1 MATDTSTDT
10 LIARRDWVLA
20 ALATAATWSLSTPM
34 ALAQARALKLII
46 PYTPGG
52 STDIVGRIFAHAVG
66 QEMGITIV
74 PENKGGAAGLIGM
87 QEVVRSKP
95 DGTVFGVSGI
105 GTTSLVSVTQKIPPY
120 VFDRDLEVV
129 GHLGAFGSLVLTRA
143 NSPFQSLQDMVAY
156 AKQKPEHLSFGT
168 PPGGSPSHLTLEYLQ
183 DAAGIR
189 ILGVPYKGH
198 TEILN
203 GVLSGEIDMGIVSLP
218 QAQELV
224 KNKKLKAL
232 AVTSAKRSNSLP
244 DVPTVAESGYPGFEA
259 TLWNLVVCRK
269 GTDRE
274 LLQRM
279 NIAINKAF
287 AHPDVQKQLHLQ
299 SIDFEPY
306 SLEQTQAFVVKE
318 KQKWERIAKLVNLQP
333 A

>member
-1 MATDTSTDT
+1 MAKDTSTKT
-10 LIARRDWVLA
+10 LISRRDWVLG
-20 ALATAATWSLSTPM
+20 SLLGSVGWGLG
-34 ALAQARALKLII
+34 ASVAWAQTRALKLII

-66 QEMGITIV
+66 QELGVTIV

-105 GTTSLVSVTQKIPPY
+105 GTTSLVSVTQKNPPY
-120 VFDRDLEVV
+120 VFDRDLDVV
-129 GHLGAFGSLVLTRA
+129 GHLGAFGSLVLTRPS
-143 NSPFQSLQDMVAY
+143 SPFQSLQDMVAH
-156 AKQKPEHLSFGT
+156 AKKKPETLSFGT

-183 DAAGIR
+183 DAAGIK

-224 KNKKLKAL
+224 RNKKLKAL
-232 AVTSAKRSNSLP
+232 AVTSAKRSQSLP
-244 DVPTVAESGYPGFEA
+244 DIPTVAESGYPGFEA

-279 NIAINKAF
+279 NAAINKAL
-287 AHPDVQKQLHLQ
+287 AHPDVQKQLQLQ

-306 SLEQTQAFVVKE
+306 SLQQTQAFVVKE
-318 KQKWERIAKLVNLQP
+318 KEKWERIAKLVNLKP

>member
-1 MATDTSTDT
+1 MADNTFVKTS
-10 LIARRDWVLA
+10 LSRRSWVLGGLA
-20 ALATAATWSLSTPM
+20 FGTSLGWGLPLAT
-34 ALAQARALKLII
+34 AQARALKLII

-52 STDIVGRIFAHAVG
+52 STDIAGRIFAQAVG
-66 QEMGITIV
+66 QEMGVTIV

-87 QEVVRSKP
+87 QEVVRSKA

-105 GTTSLVSVTQKIPPY
+105 GTTALVAVTQKNPPY
-120 VFDRDLEVV
+120 DFQRDLEAV

-143 NSPFQSLQDMVAY
+143 SSPFQTLQEMVAH
-156 AKQKPEHLSFGT
+156 AKKNPESLSFGT
-168 PPGGSPSHLTLEYLQ
+168 PPNGSPSYLTLKYLQ

-189 ILGVPYKGH
+189 ILDVPYKGH

-203 GVLSGEIDMGIVSLP
+203 GVLSGEIDLGIVSVP

-232 AVTSAKRSNSLP
+232 AVTSAKRSNSVP
-244 DVPTVAESGYPGFEA
+244 EVPTVAESGYPGFEA
-259 TLWNLVVCRK
+259 TLWNLIVCRK

-279 NIAINKAF
+279 NAAINKAM

-299 SIDFEPY
+299 SIEFEPFT
-306 SLEQTQAFVVKE
+306 LQQTQAFVAAE
-318 KQKWERIAKLVNLQP
+318 TQKWERIAKLVNLKP
-333 A
+333 V